1 MRAVGFLFSPKA
13 VNIVKSIAEIADE
26 YERNLL
32 RLRQRRDEVSVL
44 IRAERCAERRWK
56 LHKRVEI
63 LEQMIFE
70 SASAIAVMRGER
82 HG

>member
-13 VNIVKSIAEIADE
+13 VNVVKSIAEIADE
-26 YERNLL
+26 YERNLI
-32 RLRQRRDEVSVL
+32 RLKQRRDEVALL
-44 IRAERCAERRWK
+44 IRAEQCAERR
-56 LHKRVEI
+56 VEV

-70 SASAIAVMRGER
+70 SAGAIAVMRGVR